1 MAVQGSRWWQRLSVL
16 TLRLAKHHFF
26 RLFSDKNVNKYNLML
41 LFKKFFVILKAKI
54 VLIVQCYNKSNN
66 KV

>member
-1 MAVQGSRWWQRLSVL
+1 
-16 TLRLAKHHFF
+16 
-26 RLFSDKNVNKYNLML
+26 ML